1 MVPKSWEVKKLH
13 DIYKIIDSLH
23 QTPKFS
29 DSGLPMVRVTD
40 VKGGL
45 LDLSKTIK
53 VSNEV
58 FAEYTKKYQP
68 KQHDI
73 VFSRVG
79 SYGVSAYAA
88 TNEKFCLGQNTVIA
102 ESNDSADPKY
112 IFNVLKG
119 SYIERQIER
128 TVDGSSH
135 KTVSLKII
143 RNLDIPLPPL
153 PEQHKIAKI
162 LSTWDEAIS
171 TTERLIENSTQQK
184 KALMQ
189 QLLTGKKR
197 LLDESGKRFDGE
209 WKEVKLGDLKLD
221 ISDGNYSAK
230 YPKQADFLDTGIPF
244 LRANNLD
251 KGTISDNDMRF
262 ISPKQHSEITK
273 GHLKKGDI
281 LLSTRGELG
290 NVALVPDRHI
300 GSNINAQLVRINAK
314 DKLSGKF
321 LFQLFDYLRV
331 TGKFESLST
340 GTALKQLPIGKLKIL
355 EFDLPLLIEEQQK
368 IATVLTNADKEI
380 ELLEQQL
387 ADLQQEKKALMQVL
401 LTGKKRVVINDRT

>member
-1 MVPKSWEVKKLH
+1 MVPKGWEIKKLQ

-45 LDLSKTIK
+45 LDLSNTVK
-53 VSNEV
+53 VSDEV

-79 SYGVSAYAA
+79 SYGISAYAA
-88 TNEKFCLGQNTVIA
+88 TNERFCLGQNTVVA
-102 ESNDSADPKY
+102 ESNDSADSKY
-112 IFNVLKG
+112 IFNVLK
-119 SYIERQIER
+119 SSFVKRQIER

-143 RNLDIPLPPL
+143 RNLDIPVPPL
-153 PEQHKIAKI
+153 PEQQKIAKI
-162 LSTWDEAIS
+162 LSTWDKAIS

-197 LLDESGKRFDGE
+197 LLDESGKRFEGE
-209 WKEVKLGDLKLD
+209 WESKLFKNILKLD
-221 ISDGNYSAK
+221 RGSSPRPIVQYMTDSEDGVNWIK
-230 YPKQADFLDTGIPF
+230 IGDT
-244 LRANNLD
+244 
-251 KGTISDNDMRF
+251 KGEGLYINST
-262 ISPKQHSEITK
+262 KEKITK
-273 GHLKKGDI
+273 EGATKSRKVSKGEVVLSNSMSYGKPYI
-281 LLSTRGELG
+281 LNIDGYIHDGWFVIRNFEENIDVSFLIQILSSELIQKQYKRLAAG
-290 NVALVPDRHI
+290 GVV
-300 GSNINAQLVRINAK
+300 SNISSELVYAVK
-314 DKLSGKF
+314 
-321 LFQLFDYLRV
+321 V
-331 TGKFESLST
+331 SLPSI
-340 GTALKQLPIGKLKIL
+340 P
-355 EFDLPLLIEEQQK
+355 EQQK
-368 IATVLTNADKEI
+368 IATVLTNADREI

-387 ADLQQEKKALMQVL
+387 AGLQQEKKALMQVL
-401 LTGKKRVVINDRT
+401 LTGKKRVVDEEG

>member
-1 MVPKSWEVKKLH
+1 MVPSGWEKHPVGKICSSIVPGRNKPKQFGGDIAWVTTPEITGKFIPSSVQENYISEETIKECGGKVVPKGAVVMAAVGDLGLIAITKEEVVLNQQLH
-13 DIYKIIDSLH
+13 AFVCSPKINNEFLAYWLAT
-23 QTPKFS
+23 QTPYMES
-29 DSGLPMVRVTD
+29 VA
-40 VKGGL
+40 
-45 LDLSKTIK
+45 SKTTILYLNK
-53 VSNEV
+53 
-58 FAEYTKKYQP
+58 
-68 KQHDI
+68 
-73 VFSRVG
+73 
-79 SYGVSAYAA
+79 
-88 TNEKFCLGQNTVIA
+88 TNC
-102 ESNDSADPKY
+102 ESIP
-112 IFNVLKG
+112 VL
-119 SYIERQIER
+119 
-128 TVDGSSH
+128 V
-135 KTVSLKII
+135 
-143 RNLDIPLPPL
+143 PPIL
-153 PEQHKIAKI
+153 EQQKIANI
-162 LSTWDEAIS
+162 LSTWDKAIS

-197 LLDESGKRFDGE
+197 LLDDNGERFEGE
-209 WKEVKLGDLKLD
+209 WEEVKLGDLKLD

-401 LTGKKRVVINDRT
+401 LTGKKRVVVDEEDV

>member
-1 MVPKSWEVKKLH
+1 MMPNGWEVKKLH

-88 TNEKFCLGQNTVIA
+88 TNERFCLGQNTVIA
-102 ESNDSADPKY
+102 ESNDSADSKY

-119 SYIERQIER
+119 SYIKRQIER

-153 PEQHKIAKI
+153 LEQQKIAKI
-162 LSTWDEAIS
+162 LSTWDKAIG

-197 LLDESGKRFDGE
+197 LLDESGKRFEGE
-209 WKEVKLGDLKLD
+209 W
-221 ISDGNYSAK
+221 
-230 YPKQADFLDTGIPF
+230 
-244 LRANNLD
+244 
-251 KGTISDNDMRF
+251 
-262 ISPKQHSEITK
+262 
-273 GHLKKGDI
+273 
-281 LLSTRGELG
+281 
-290 NVALVPDRHI
+290 
-300 GSNINAQLVRINAK
+300 
-314 DKLSGKF
+314 
-321 LFQLFDYLRV
+321 
-331 TGKFESLST
+331 
-340 GTALKQLPIGKLKIL
+340 
-355 EFDLPLLIEEQQK
+355 EE
-368 IATVLTNADKEI
+368 
-380 ELLEQQL
+380 
-387 ADLQQEKKALMQVL
+387 
-401 LTGKKRVVINDRT
+401 